1 LLTIV
6 EEVPDTFGDI
16 PEDWH
21 FYDPDTGEELKA
33 VDMMRDVMKVA
44 CAMIVLPETVAAE
57 VLKINA
63 AMIADADLA
72 GKGRE
77 DQPHITV
84 KYGVR
89 EDLGQTAEA
98 LVEFY
103 PFEVTLGKTKIFEPS
118 ANSKGAAVVVV
129 EVIAPILQQ
138 LHDKVNDCIGLR
150 HDGTDYVPHITLAYI
165 NCRSADSSNASA
177 ATTKCVVDGIVTD
190 TYELADFFKAE
201 AFKNHGFDGI
211 DIPRQRV
218 MVCSMLRTLHDP
230 EIVEL
235 IVKLVPVDM
244 VDDLSR
250 LKGASK
256 VAFGNQYVLGYGN
269 APDLED
275 PVALRID
282 VANAFAAAIAETVT
296 KLPRRSLV
304 TESRTDKFGT
314 AVSATDGKGTI
325 IESPLTGSGAEISSS
340 PAWWSMEGSAASR
353 ASNIKHDSNIADRRT
368 ASKTY
373 VAPEIRKK
381 YEGLTDFEGIT
392 FTASAVTIKR
402 VNKKEWTF
410 DLGGSRLVSKAGE
423 DEEDEEVEEIILDI
437 LKGFEEVV
445 PAMEHELAST
455 HLDSATEMRDALDV
469 ESSIQFSVLNEKAL
483 QYARKRAAEMVGKK
497 WVDGELVDNPNAVW
511 AITETTRDVLRTL
524 IDDAFGQGQTPAEL
538 ATSIENTGI
547 FGAWRAD
554 LIASTEMARATR
566 QGARDTAKEVGVI
579 GKSSETSGDH
589 TEDNCDGSCD
599 EAEDRGVIALD
610 EDYGV
615 TGHWDGPGC
624 NCVEVF
630 YTADDPE
637 AADLLEP
644 EEVA

>member
-150 HDGTDYVPHITLAYI
+150 HDGTDYVPHVTLAYV
-165 NCRSADSSNASA
+165 SAEEAE
-177 ATTKCVVDGIVTD
+177 KYDG
-190 TYELADFFKAE
+190 
-201 AFKNHGFDGI
+201 
-211 DIPRQRV
+211 
-218 MVCSMLRTLHDP
+218 RT
-230 EIVEL
+230 
-235 IVKLVPVDM
+235 
-244 VDDLSR
+244 
-250 LKGASK
+250 
-256 VAFGNQYVLGYGN
+256 
-269 APDLED
+269 DLEG
-275 PVALRID
+275 V
-282 VANAFAAAIAETVT
+282 
-296 KLPRRSLV
+296 K
-304 TESRTDKFGT
+304 
-314 AVSATDGKGTI
+314 
-325 IESPLTGSGAEISSS
+325 
-340 PAWWSMEGSAASR
+340 
-353 ASNIKHDSNIADRRT
+353 
-368 ASKTY
+368 
-373 VAPEIRKK
+373 
-381 YEGLTDFEGIT
+381 

-402 VNKKEWTF
+402 VGKKEWTF

-547 FGAWRAD
+547 FGAARAD
-554 LIASTEMARATR
+554 MIASTEMSKATI
-566 QGARDTAKEVGVI
+566 QGALSTAREVGVV
-579 GKSSETSGDH
+579 GKDWQTSGDH
-589 TEDNCDGSCD
+589 DLDDECDGN
-599 EAEDRGVIALD
+599 EDDGVIAL
-610 EDYGV
+610 EDNFSSGD
-615 TGHWDGPGC
+615 DGPPAHPNC
-624 NCVEVF
+624 NCAMSF

-644 EEVA
+644 EAEEVE